1 MEALRAQRR
10 PGLVPLHWPMKS
22 SMLPTLCARVTPT
35 CPGHLAAAAVME
47 EVVAVVVPAG
57 AGIVIPHALACSLAL
72 LLFGSCT
79 HKPARQVGR
88 HRGWW
93 SGHSAESPL
102 LDNPRVEPI

>member
-1 MEALRAQRR
+1 
-10 PGLVPLHWPMKS
+10 
-22 SMLPTLCARVTPT
+22 MLPNLCARAMPT

-47 EVVAVVVPAG
+47 AAVAVVVPAG
-57 AGIVIPHALACSLAL
+57 AAIVTPHAVACSLAL

-79 HKPARQVGR
+79 HEPAREVGR

-102 LDNPRVEPI
+102 LQQHGQPKGKAT